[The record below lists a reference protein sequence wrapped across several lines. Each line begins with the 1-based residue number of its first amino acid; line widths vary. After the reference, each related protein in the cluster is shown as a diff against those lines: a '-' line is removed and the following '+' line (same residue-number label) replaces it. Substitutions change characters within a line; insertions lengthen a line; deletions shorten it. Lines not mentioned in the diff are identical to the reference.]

1 MVRMADMEQVLYRRI
16 KGKDRKHKMKKIL
29 VVLTG
34 GTIGSKVENS
44 VINVSESSPYRLI
57 SMYEEL
63 YGKQEE
69 FEVIQP
75 LNILSENMTPEQLLV
90 LLKALNEIEYEKYS
104 GVIITHGSDTLS
116 YTSAFAGLLLH
127 HVPVPVV
134 LIASNYP
141 LGQEGSN
148 GLNNFARA
156 VEFVREKA
164 VTGVFTLYQ
173 DNAGINQVYL
183 AARITEAEPFN
194 DQFRDFAGLSFG
206 RMEKGSF
213 ILNTGKGLPS
223 IQEVEKE
230 KQAVLA
236 VPDSFQNKIM
246 VIRPYPGMDYSVF
259 QFNEKNKPAA
269 VLHYLYHSATA
280 CLSGE
285 ENNLLSFVERCKS
298 MGVDVYTASYK
309 KVEGNKY
316 ATGDALLKAGV
327 IPLLNIS
334 LEAAYAK
341 LMLMYNGEALDVPGK
356 INQNVYFESVE
367 I

>member
-1 MVRMADMEQVLYRRI
+1 
-16 KGKDRKHKMKKIL
+16 MKKIL

-34 GTIGSKVENS
+34 GTIGSKVENN
-44 VINVSESSPYRLI
+44 VINVSEASPYRLI

-63 YGKQEE
+63 YGHQEA

-75 LNILSENMTPEQLLV
+75 LNILSENMTPEQLLI
-90 LLKALNEIEYEKYS
+90 LLKALNNIAYENYD

-116 YTSAFAGLLLH
+116 YTSAFVGLLFH
-127 HVPVPVV
+127 HLSVPVI

-156 VEFVREKA
+156 VEFIRQKA
-164 VTGVFTLYQ
+164 AAGVFTLYR
-173 DNAGINQVYL
+173 DNAGVNQVYL
-183 AARITEAEPFN
+183 STRIVEAEPFN

-213 ILNTGKGLPS
+213 IVNTGKGLPS
-223 IQEVEKE
+223 VQEVEKT
-230 KQAVLA
+230 KQAVLT
-236 VPDSFQNKIM
+236 VPDSFQNKVMI
-246 VIRPYPGMDYSVF
+246 IRPYPGLDYSVF
-259 QFNEKNKPAA
+259 RFDEKNKPAA

-280 CLSGE
+280 CLAGE
-285 ENNLLSFVERCKS
+285 ETGLLSFAEKCKDS
-298 MGVDVYTASYK
+298 GVDIYTASYK
-309 KVEGNKY
+309 KVEGDKY

-327 IPLLNIS
+327 MPLLNMS

-341 LMLMYNGEALDVPGK
+341 LLLLYNGKNLDVQEK
-356 INQNVYFESVE
+356 INENIYFESVKTDKT
-367 I
+367 